1 MLYESY
7 QDLIGN
13 TPLVRINRFP
23 IPDGVKLYAKLEL
36 ANPGGSVK
44 DRIGVSMIEDA
55 ERRGVL
61 KPGGTI
67 IEGTAGNTGIGIAFA
82 ALGRGYRIVFVVPD
96 KFSGEKVALLKALGA
111 EIVRTPRSGGML
123 LAEQRADE
131 LAKEIPGA
139 VVLGQFHNAT
149 NPRAHYET
157 TGPEIWRDLEGQVDA
172 FVAGAGSGGTFSGV
186 ARALKERDSGIR
198 TILADPVGSTLGG
211 GEHADYNIEGIGNDF
226 VPDTMDMWL
235 VDEVVKVSDEE
246 AFAATRELARREGI
260 VAGSSSGGALAAA
273 LKAIDAGLRG
283 NVVTLFPDRG
293 DRYFTKGLF
302 AT

>member
-123 LAEQRADE
+123 LAERRADE

-139 VVLGQFHNAT
+139 VVLGQFHNAA

-157 TGPEIWRDLEGQVDA
+157 TGPEIWHDLEGQVDA

-186 ARALKERDSGIR
+186 ARALKDRDSSIR